1 MKLNEVYSRPLKE
14 VIAELDLSD
23 MKIHTDEDRDVKAVE
38 LKYTDKKPGGE
49 NREIPIAWEMQCGS
63 KVGQMNTV
71 VRCGREEAAGWTR

>member
-14 VIAELDLSD
+14 VIAELDLSG

-71 VRCGREEAAGWTR
+71 VRCGREEAAG

>member
-23 MKIHTDEDRDVKAVE
+23 MKIHTDEDGDVKAVE

-49 NREIPIAWEMQCGS
+49 KTEKYPLPGKCSAG
-63 KVGQMNTV
+63 
-71 VRCGREEAAGWTR
+71 VRWDR